1 MFEGLGNLIE
11 SWLLNELELEVE
23 AAFRLKTLLLILMAL
38 LIASLIWRISKW
50 VLNRIV
56 PKITE
61 STKTIWD
68 DMLFSDRVLSSLAL
82 LIPVLFLDYWM
93 PSIFEHTPS
102 ALPLAMGLTDVII
115 IFTVAYIVSSVFSS
129 VKLILASNPDF
140 QDKPIGSFTQLGN
153 IFVYA
158 IAFILGLSIIFDKSP
173 VYLLSGF
180 GAVAAVVL
188 LVFKDSILGFVASV
202 QLSANNMVHVGDWVT
217 VPKYGADGDVL
228 EINLTTI
235 KVQNFDKTITTIPT
249 YAFVSD
255 SFTNWRGMQQSG
267 GRRIKRSIHIKVGSI
282 RFCSPEMVERFKNF
296 TLVRPYLV
304 QRSAEIEAHNDS
316 HGVDKSVLLN
326 GRRFTNIGVFRV
338 YLEEY
343 LKTNSKINPD
353 MTIMVRQLASTPNG
367 LPLEI
372 YAFSRYQE
380 WKVYEGIM
388 ADIFDH
394 MFAAARSFDLEIFEN
409 PTGGDIRT
417 LKGSSH

>member
-23 AAFRLKTLLLILMAL
+23 AAFRLKTLLLILLAL

-93 PSIFEHTPS
+93 PSIFEHAPS

-316 HGVDKSVLLN
+316 HGVDMSVLLN

-343 LKTNSKINPD
+343 LKTNSKISPD

-417 LKGSSH
+417 LKGSSL

>member
-158 IAFILGLSIIFDKSP
+158 IAFILGLSIIFNKSP

-217 VPKYGADGDVL
+217 VLKYGADGDVL

-296 TLVRPYLV
+296 TLVKPYLIH
-304 QRSAEIEAHNDS
+304 RSAEIEAHNDS
-316 HGVDKSVLLN
+316 HGVDNSVLLN